1 MAEERQ
7 KVTGLVVRVAGA
19 RWFVPLGGVVEV
31 LRRPVVARIPAAA
44 PSILGLVNHR
54 GRLVTVVDPVRALDL
69 PGAGGAANDVV
80 VVEARSQRF
89 AVGVDAVIELAAA
102 PRTGLATLDL
112 EQVAD
117 AVFGPTP

>member
-1 MAEERQ
+1 M
-7 KVTGLVVRVAGA
+7 
-19 RWFVPLGGVVEV
+19 
-31 LRRPVVARIPAAA
+31 
-44 PSILGLVNHR
+44 
-54 GRLVTVVDPVRALDL
+54 VDPVRALDL

>member
-1 MAEERQ
+1 MGAAL
-7 KVTGLVVRVAGA
+7 VGGLLKSGA
-19 RWFVPLGGVVEV
+19 V
-31 LRRPVVARIPAAA
+31 
-44 PSILGLVNHR
+44 
-54 GRLVTVVDPVRALDL
+54 
-69 PGAGGAANDVV
+69 AANDVV
-80 VVEARSQRF
+80 VVEARAQRF